1 MVSDHVV
8 KLCNDSSTVS
18 AELAKDP
25 TVAPA
30 AIIDRLYGRYPRNPC
45 DPSARRQQ
53 QSAEHQEAALQCGK
67 WGPTRPSPLFLQA
80 FADALNCLDAD
91 VQSGVVSPPLMGSHG
106 TAPLTVVAPLAD
118 VIRHCANMIASA
130 EREVFFVTCAWSP
143 SLAQRLIR
151 GALLELSRRA
161 GARNQRV
168 KAHFMYDSAGLSNLT
183 DSHSRVKEGSYTG
196 KSVGLPAPDE
206 IPNVDLE
213 VMNLHTIPLGTLH
226 SKFCVVDGRYAAIMS
241 NNMADNDNLEMMVHL
256 EGPIVES
263 VRDTALITWYEQLKE
278 VHPPSVDA
286 AHPSDSSTVFQNGS
300 LKPQEAPRISNGNHA
315 VPPGE
320 TSPLPVH
327 MPDEPHFDIHIAD
340 EIARLQNNYQP
351 RPGESFVSASNR
363 ILNLAIKKPIPPS
376 APDFAE
382 QDQMTPYIET
392 TTEQPVPMALVSRP
406 PYGRFGSK
414 NALVPQNE
422 AWLSLIRNAKRDIF
436 IQTPDL
442 NAAPLLPEIVA
453 ALGRGVETTIYT
465 CFGYNDLGEMIPGQ
479 GGTNDQVAASLFKSL
494 PAAGAGAAARSLLRI
509 YNYVGK
515 DQDHPIHHSFKSRS
529 CHIKLLIVDGSVGV
543 QGSGNQDTQSWF
555 HSQEVN
561 VMIDSR
567 AICKRWRECIDRNQ
581 NTKEFG
587 RVAEDGVW
595 RDADGKPGD
604 GYMGNPGM
612 ITGLFKG
619 VVGMFMKMEGL
630 GGF

>member
-8 KLCNDSSTVS
+8 KLCCDSTTVS
-18 AELAKDP
+18 SELAKDP
-25 TVAPA
+25 RVAPST
-30 AIIDRLYGRYPRNPC
+30 IIDRIYGRFPRNRTSS
-45 DPSARRQQ
+45 PSAQRQQ
-53 QSAEHQEAALQCGK
+53 ASTEQQEAALKCGK
-67 WGPTRPSPLFLQA
+67 WGPTAPSPLFLQA

-106 TAPLTVVAPLAD
+106 TAPLTVIAPLAD
-118 VIRHCANMIASA
+118 VIRHCANLIASA
-130 EREVFFVTCAWSP
+130 EREVFFVTCSWSP

-161 GARNQRV
+161 GTRGQRV
-168 KAHFMYDSAGLSNLT
+168 RAHFMYDSAGISNLS
-183 DSHSRVKEGSYTG
+183 DSHARVKQASYTG

-226 SKFCVVDGRYAAIMS
+226 SKFCVVDGKHAVIMS
-241 NNMADNDNLEMMVHL
+241 NNMADNDNMEMMVHL

-263 VRDTALITWYEQLKE
+263 VRDTAIITWYEQLKAE
-278 VHPPSVDA
+278 PTVADNAAPPTTNSETAPNGTLEPDEALQAVTEI
-286 AHPSDSSTVFQNGS
+286 HGSTDGT
-300 LKPQEAPRISNGNHA
+300 APMLS
-315 VPPGE
+315 
-320 TSPLPVH
+320 VH
-327 MPDEPHFDIHIAD
+327 MPEAPHFDAAIAD
-340 EIARLQNNYQP
+340 EILRVQGNYHP
-351 RPGESFVSASNR
+351 RSGETFLAAANR
-363 ILNLAIKKPIPPS
+363 VLNLAIKKPIPPTG
-376 APDFAE
+376 PDFAE

-392 TTEQPVPMALVSRP
+392 TTQQAVPMALVSRL
-406 PYGRFGSK
+406 PYGRFSSK
-414 NALVPQNE
+414 NANVPQNE

-453 ALGRGVETTIYT
+453 ALNRGIETTIYT

-479 GGTNDQVAASLFKSL
+479 GGTNDQVAMSLLASL
-494 PAAGAGAAARSLLRI
+494 PADAGHPARSLLHFH
-509 YNYVGK
+509 NYVGK
-515 DQDHPIHHSFKSRS
+515 DQDHPIHQSFKARS
-529 CHIKLLIVDGSVGV
+529 CHIKLLIVDGSVAI

-567 AICKRWRECIDRNQ
+567 EICEKWRACIDRNQ
-581 NTKEFG
+581 NTKHFG

-595 RDADGKPGD
+595 RDADGKPGA
-604 GYMGNPGM
+604 GYMGNPGPV
-612 ITGLFKG
+612 TGLFKG
-619 VVGMFMKMEGL
+619 VTGMFMKMEGL